1 MSVNTGTVSLSPVLS
16 LSVTHWVCNEPFYLI
31 SFPRVTHT
39 WRISLAAH
47 CSYLEISVAVADS
60 GHRSFRRKVMPP
72 RYFTCKKIERDH
84 VKTFY
89 LHIVSKVCTWA
100 NSDIVRRGKARR
112 ATGITAF
119 IMSFLHRIKI
129 VVSLMTR
136 FRLATTRQRVPSQ
149 PALTSQRQEP
159 VMDPLWRE
167 SGEWMQI
174 ERWFVFGGVI
184 VALMYKLSAFVPPV

>member
-119 IMSFLHRIKI
+119 IMSFLHRIRI

-136 FRLATTRQRVPSQ
+136 LDWRQQGNESQASQLSRLKDKNQ
-149 PALTSQRQEP
+149 
-159 VMDPLWRE
+159 LWTHCDERAE
-167 SGEWMQI
+167 SEC
-174 ERWFVFGGVI
+174 R
-184 VALMYKLSAFVPPV
+184 